1 MKLAAAM
8 GVTTEFLDPGELRD
22 GELQLILTERVPADA
37 AKGHVPAYHF
47 TMTIAERGDVV
58 GEIGLRL
65 GESDF
70 QIKYA
75 GQVGYDVEAPYRGHR
90 FASRSCTLLFPLAR
104 AHGFTELWITCDPA
118 NLASRRTCEL
128 SGGELVEIVT
138 LPEDVD
144 MHAKGERLKCRYRI
158 RL

>member
-1 MKLAAAM
+1 VRLAAVS
-8 GVTTEFLDPGELRD
+8 VTTEFLEPGELRD
-22 GELQLILTERVPADA
+22 GELQLILTERVPANP
-37 AKGHVPAYHF
+37 AKRHVPAYNF

-65 GESDF
+65 GDSDF
-70 QIKYA
+70 VIRYA
-75 GQVGYDVEAPYRGHR
+75 GQLGYGVDEPYRGRH
-90 FASRSCTLLFPLAR
+90 FAARSCRLLFPLAR
-104 AHGFTELWITCDPA
+104 AHGFRELWITCDPA

-144 MHAKGERLKCRYRI
+144 MYAKGERLKCRYRI
-158 RL
+158 AL